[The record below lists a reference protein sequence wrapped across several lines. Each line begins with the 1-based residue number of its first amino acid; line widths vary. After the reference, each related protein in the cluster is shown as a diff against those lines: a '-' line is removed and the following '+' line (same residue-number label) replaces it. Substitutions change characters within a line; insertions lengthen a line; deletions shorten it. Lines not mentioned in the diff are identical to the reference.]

1 MTKIDATK
9 TFIAYGLGFGLIALT
24 AVAGAL

>member
-9 TFIAYGLGFGLIALT
+9 TFVTYSLAFGLIALT